1 MDIKF
6 AMVIWL
12 ESVLLK
18 MLEIRALVALW
29 VAWFKCCKEG
39 CARVNGSKPETKT
52 DEKGQGCGISGVL
65 DT

>member
-6 AMVIWL
+6 AMISCL
-12 ESVLLK
+12 ASVLLK
-18 MLEIRALVALW
+18 MLEISALETLW

-39 CARVNGSKPETKT
+39 CVRVNGSKPETKT

>member
-1 MDIKF
+1 
-6 AMVIWL
+6 
-12 ESVLLK
+12 
-18 MLEIRALVALW
+18 MLEISALVALW

-39 CARVNGSKPETKT
+39 CVRVNGSKPETKT